1 MCKIDFS
8 EVLVVC
14 DMDGTLLNS
23 DNKVSRENSDAI
35 KRFVEAGGWFTVAS
49 GRPETAVKPYITE
62 LPINAPAILYN
73 GTVLYDMKR
82 EEMIYGMYLHESVKP
97 IVSELL
103 EKFPGVGSHV
113 YLTGKIACLKKN
125 EIIQRCQRKEFSSP
139 DLTTVDQ
146 IAGEPWH
153 KVLFGA
159 KPDVLKKIEEY
170 LRNKVLN
177 ATIVYSE
184 DEYLE
189 LLPLNASK
197 GQALEKLISEL
208 NCNKEM
214 VVALGDHLNDIELI
228 KSAGVGVA
236 VANAHPELKSAAKL
250 CVSSNDEHAV
260 AQLISLVEKGMQ
272 LKALEK
278 RGLGNGKC

>member
-8 EVLVVC
+8 EVLIIC

-23 DNKVSRENSDAI
+23 DNKVSRENSDAV
-35 KRFVEAGGWFTVAS
+35 KRFVEAGGRFTIAS

-73 GTVLYDMKR
+73 GTVLYDLKKD
-82 EEMIYGMYLHESVKP
+82 EMIYGMFVHESVKG
-97 IVSELL
+97 IVSEVL
-103 EKFPGVGSHV
+103 EKFPEVGSHI
-113 YLTGKIACLKKN
+113 YLTGKIACLRIN

-139 DLTTVDQ
+139 DLTTVNQ
-146 IAGEPWH
+146 IADEPWH

-170 LRNKVLN
+170 LRGKELN
-177 ATIVYSE
+177 ARIVYSE

-189 LLPLNASK
+189 ILPSNASK
-197 GQALEKLISEL
+197 GEALKRLISEL

-214 VVALGDHLNDIELI
+214 VIALGDHLNDIDLI
-228 KSAGVGVA
+228 KSAGIGVA

-250 CVSSNDEHAV
+250 CINSNDEHAV
-260 AQLISLVEKGMQ
+260 AQLISLVEMGMQ
-272 LKALEK
+272 LKALEE
-278 RGLGNGKC
+278 RGLDSGKI